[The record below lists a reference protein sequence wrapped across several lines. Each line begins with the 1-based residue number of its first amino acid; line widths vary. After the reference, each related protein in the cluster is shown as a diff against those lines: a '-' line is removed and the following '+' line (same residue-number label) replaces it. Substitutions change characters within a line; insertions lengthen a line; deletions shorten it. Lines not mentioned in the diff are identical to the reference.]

1 MNDFREM
8 NEIDLSTQFLSTK
21 ENFTFRL
28 HNVTYPEIN
37 WINIFHWINKYQS
50 LNTCGCLLK
59 CSEED
64 I

>member
-8 NEIDLSTQFLSTK
+8 NEIDLSMQFLSTK

-50 LNTCGCLLK
+50 
-59 CSEED
+59 
-64 I
+64 